1 MELKTYDTILQSL
14 GPELDRETMIM
25 SKPEKIKVGQTF
37 MIESRYLHK
46 WGKEKDDLFDTGLD
60 EFDYVEMNNHN
71 KSILYICKYIGDG
84 IMMEMTT
91 RQNILMASVYNFE
104 DDKKEDRIK
113 TPTWVSSGLNPYKI
127 DDLEKRRE
135 IEEEYGYNRDRSYLQ
150 RLEEYKEMIQKT
162 PLVYHSAEGD
172 YLYVIDDNS
181 KREYIQTSEEERTSQ
196 FERIRE
202 EAVQAYENT
211 MEELNKEIKEVKE
224 IENVPQ
230 EVIDMA
236 YLENEIYDFE
246 NQQKTR

>member
-1 MELKTYDTILQSL
+1 MELKTYDTILKPL
-14 GPELDRETMIM
+14 GPELDRETMDI
-25 SKPEKIKVGQTF
+25 SKPAKLKVGQTF
-37 MIESRYLHK
+37 MIESRYLYK
-46 WGKEKDDLFDTGLD
+46 WGKHDDLFDKGLD
-60 EFDYVEMNNHN
+60 AFDYVEMDDYN

-91 RQNILMASVYNFE
+91 RQNILMASFYNFE

-113 TPTWVSSGLNPYKI
+113 TPTWVSSGINPYKI
-127 DDLEKRRE
+127 DDLKKRKE
-135 IEEEYGYNRDRSYLQ
+135 IEEEFRYNRDRTYLQ

-181 KREYIQTSEEERTSQ
+181 KREYIQTSEEERANQ
-196 FERIRE
+196 FDKLRE

-211 MEELNKEIKEVKE
+211 MEELDKEIKEVKE
-224 IENVPQ
+224 IGNVPQ
-230 EVIDMA
+230 EAIDMA

-246 NQQKTR
+246 NQSKTR